1 MKKIVVTS
9 DFHLDHVSNGI
20 DRHAELKERALETVT
35 YAVAEK
41 AAYYMFLGDLCDPD
55 RGADVAKSL
64 EVVMEMIIRLDEAD
78 IRSVWLAGNHD
89 VIEDG
94 SGRTV
99 LTPLREVAHVVEK
112 PELVSIPHV
121 GWCAFLP
128 FTSAA
133 NPYFPIKVVDE
144 WRALRPGGVLLAAGH
159 LSVPGTVPGEEV
171 HEMRRGR
178 DVTLPVERLT
188 GWADYLFNG
197 HVHKQQ
203 CAGGVHIPGS
213 LAQLTFGEGANDPG
227 FLVLEVNGAL

>member
-1 MKKIVVTS
+1 MKKIVVSS
-9 DFHLDHVSNGI
+9 DFHLDHVSAGV
-20 DRHAELKERALETVT
+20 DRHAELKARALETVD
-35 YAVAEK
+35 YAVANN

-64 EVVMEMIIRLDEAD
+64 EVAMEMVLRLDEAN
-78 IRSVWLAGNHD
+78 IPSVWLAGNHD

-99 LTPLREVAHVVEK
+99 LTPMREVAHVVEK
-112 PELVSIPHV
+112 PELVRIPHV

-133 NPYFPIKVVDE
+133 DPYFPVQKVEE
-144 WRALRPGGVLLAAGH
+144 WKALQPNGVLLAAGH

-178 DVTLPVERLT
+178 DVRLPIEALS
-188 GWADYLFNG
+188 GWAQYVFNG

-203 CAGGVHIPGS
+203 FVNGVHIPGS
-213 LAQLTFGEGANDPG
+213 LAQLTFGEGAHDPG
-227 FLVLEVNGAL
+227 FLVLEVDVL